1 MCANRWVDGWGSSA
15 GVLPLEFRM
24 NSRKGTDKGGP
35 AQGQSGSRAGLT
47 LIEMIGVVAILAIVT
62 AAVTPV
68 AVRRMDIAARTKEY
82 SDLTAIS
89 NALTTYIVRS
99 NSVPGTNGTAWAAA
113 VAGWL
118 NQPVTNITTNPRRFQ
133 RLFMLDPTS
142 TLLLP
147 YNQTGNNGTSAPVN
161 MRVMIVSSIAR
172 TNVPPSINF
181 SETWNW
187 NNVLSPTVKPA
198 SWSTFPGNG
207 DDVCIQRINLS
218 QMFYQLILVDRD
230 QNTPGGATNAPF
242 NINGYTPPTIISN
255 LAFGGIIWN
264 NYYLAGTAVGLWAT
278 NNYGT
283 NALQTTFILNQNSSF
298 VFENGT
304 WNSQIQGCPTC
315 TNSQPP
321 TSSGLAS
328 AYSSAAINFFN
339 SIWNSGAGSGGGKG
353 TAQTAVLSAFGDL
366 MTDYTMW
373 SEATSNGVAMP
384 FSSNGDNNPNLP
396 MTRILQQDLPAWVDQ
411 LTGNQAGG
419 GKGNNFSGLLY

>member
-1 MCANRWVDGWGSSA
+1 
-15 GVLPLEFRM
+15 M
-24 NSRKGTDKGGP
+24 NSRQSSDKGDP
-35 AQGQSGSRAGLT
+35 AQCQAGSRAGLT
-47 LIEMIGVVAILAIVT
+47 LIEMIGVLAILAIVT

-68 AVRRMDIAARTKEY
+68 AVRRMDIAARTKEF

-99 NSVPGTNGTAWAAA
+99 NSIPGTNSTAWAAA
-113 VAGWL
+113 VASWL

-161 MRVMIVSSIAR
+161 LRVMIVSSIAR

-218 QMFYQLILVDRD
+218 QMFYQLILVNRD
-230 QNTPGGATNAPF
+230 QNVLPIPGAGTNAPF

-255 LAFGGIIWN
+255 LTFAGSIWN
-264 NYYLAGTAVGLWAT
+264 SYYLAGSAVGLWAT

-283 NALQTTFILNQNSSF
+283 NVLQTTVILNQNSSF

-304 WNSQIQGCPTC
+304 WNSQIEGCPTC
-315 TNSQPP
+315 TNSSSG
-321 TSSGLAS
+321 TSSLAS
-328 AYSSAAINFFN
+328 QYNNAAISFFN
-339 SIWNSGAGSGGGKG
+339 SQWNSAAGGPGYKGA
-353 TAQTAVLSAFGDL
+353 AQNAVLSAFGN
-366 MTDYTMW
+366 MMMDYTMW

-384 FSSNGDNNPNLP
+384 FSSNGVGNKSG
-396 MTRILQQDLPAWVDQ
+396 QLPAWLIITAEQGNVDTY
-411 LTGNQAGG
+411 TGT
-419 GKGNNFSGLLY
+419 GKGVNSGLLAP